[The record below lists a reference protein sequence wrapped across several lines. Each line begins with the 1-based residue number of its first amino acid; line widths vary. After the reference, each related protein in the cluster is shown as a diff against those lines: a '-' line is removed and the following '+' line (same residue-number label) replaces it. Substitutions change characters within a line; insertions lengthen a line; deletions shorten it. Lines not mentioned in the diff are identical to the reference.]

1 MKEYQLVIVGGG
13 PAGLTAGI
21 YAGRARLS
29 TVLIEREILG
39 GQITYSPILE
49 NYPGFPEGVSGNRI
63 GELME
68 QQARA
73 QGIEII
79 LDEVTGLEVK
89 PEGKLVKTTGET
101 YLARTVILAGG
112 CRRVLINAPGE
123 KELTGR
129 GVFYC
134 ATCDGPMYKNKPVA
148 VVGGGDAAI
157 TEALYMTR
165 FASSVTVVHRRSQL
179 RASKV
184 LQERAFAEPKMK
196 FAWDSVVKEIKG
208 DKMVTG
214 VTLQNTVTGQTSQIE
229 VGGVLVAIGHIPNT
243 EYLKGMVGLDETGYI
258 ITTEMMATNVPGVFA
273 AGDIRHNSIRQVVS
287 AAGDGGTAAVAAERY
302 ISEAK

>member
-1 MKEYQLVIVGGG
+1 MKESQLVIVGGG

-21 YAGRARLS
+21 YAGRARLA
-29 TVLIEREILG
+29 TVLIEREIIG
-39 GQITYSPILE
+39 GQITYTPLLE
-49 NYPGFPEGVSGNRI
+49 NYPGFPEGVSGNQI

-68 QQARA
+68 KQARA
-73 QGIEII
+73 QGIEIV
-79 LDEVTGLEVK
+79 LDEVTVLEVR
-89 PEGKLVKTTGET
+89 PEGKLVKTNGET
-101 YLARTVILAGG
+101 YRARAVILAGG
-112 CRRVLINAPGE
+112 CRRLLINVPGE
-123 KELTGR
+123 KEFTGR

-134 ATCDGPMYKNKPVA
+134 ATCDGPLYRNKAVV

-208 DKMVTG
+208 DKMVTS
-214 VTLQNTVTGQTSQIE
+214 VILQNVVTGQTSQIE
-229 VGGVLVAIGHIPNT
+229 AGGVLVAIGHVPNT
-243 EYLKGMVGLDETGYI
+243 EYLKGIVNLDEAGYI
-258 ITTEMMATNVPGVFA
+258 ITDQMMATSVAGVFA

>member
-1 MKEYQLVIVGGG
+1 MKESQLVIVGGG

-21 YAGRARLS
+21 YAGRARLA
-29 TVLIEREILG
+29 TVLIEREIIG
-39 GQITYSPILE
+39 GQITYTPLLE
-49 NYPGFPEGVSGNRI
+49 NYPGFPEGVSGNQI

-68 QQARA
+68 KQARA
-73 QGIEII
+73 QGIEIV
-79 LDEVTGLEVK
+79 LDEVTGLEVR
-89 PEGKLVKTTGET
+89 PEGKLVKTNGET
-101 YLARTVILAGG
+101 YRARAVILAGG
-112 CRRVLINAPGE
+112 CRRLLINVPGE
-123 KELTGR
+123 KEFTGR

-134 ATCDGPMYKNKPVA
+134 ATCDGPLYRNKAVV

-208 DKMVTG
+208 DKMVTS
-214 VTLQNTVTGQTSQIE
+214 VILQNVVTGQTSQIE
-229 VGGVLVAIGHIPNT
+229 AGGVLVAIGHVPNT
-243 EYLKGMVGLDETGYI
+243 EYLKGIVNLDEAGYI
-258 ITTEMMATNVPGVFA
+258 ITDQMMATSVAGVFA

>member
-1 MKEYQLVIVGGG
+1 MKESQLVIVGGG

-21 YAGRARLS
+21 YAGRARLA

-39 GQITYSPILE
+39 GQITYTPLLE
-49 NYPGFPEGVSGNRI
+49 NYPGFPEGVSGNQI
-63 GELME
+63 GQLME
-68 QQARA
+68 KQARA
-73 QGIEII
+73 QGIAIV
-79 LDEVTGLEVK
+79 LDEVTGLEVR

-101 YLARTVILAGG
+101 YRARAVILAGG
-112 CRRVLINAPGE
+112 CRRLLINAPGE
-123 KELTGR
+123 KEFTGR

-134 ATCDGPMYKNKPVA
+134 ATCDGPLYRNKAVV

-157 TEALYMTR
+157 TEALHMTR
-165 FASSVTVVHRRSQL
+165 FASSVTIIHRRSQL

-214 VTLQNTVTGQTSQIE
+214 VVLHNVVTGQTSQIE
-229 VGGVLVAIGHIPNT
+229 ADGVLVAIGHVPNT
-243 EYLKGMVGLDETGYI
+243 EYLKGIVNLDEAGYI
-258 ITTEMMATNVPGVFA
+258 ITDQMMATNVAGVFA
-273 AGDIRHNSIRQVVS
+273 AGDIRHDSIRQVVS

>member
-1 MKEYQLVIVGGG
+1 
-13 PAGLTAGI
+13 
-21 YAGRARLS
+21 
-29 TVLIEREILG
+29 
-39 GQITYSPILE
+39 
-49 NYPGFPEGVSGNRI
+49 
-63 GELME
+63 
-68 QQARA
+68 
-73 QGIEII
+73 
-79 LDEVTGLEVK
+79 
-89 PEGKLVKTTGET
+89 
-101 YLARTVILAGG
+101 
-112 CRRVLINAPGE
+112 
-123 KELTGR
+123 
-129 GVFYC
+129 
-134 ATCDGPMYKNKPVA
+134 

-208 DKMVTG
+208 DKMVTS
-214 VTLQNTVTGQTSQIE
+214 VILQNVVTGQTSQIE
-229 VGGVLVAIGHIPNT
+229 AGGVLVAIGHVPNT
-243 EYLKGMVGLDETGYI
+243 EYLKGIVNLDEAGYI
-258 ITTEMMATNVPGVFA
+258 ITDQMMATSVAGVFA